1 MRPFKQ
7 LGELLAGVAAIVLVP
22 FHAFRL
28 HGLHQRKGN
37 R

>member
-7 LGELLAGVAAIVLVP
+7 LGELLAGVAALVLVP
-22 FHAFRL
+22 FHAFLR
-28 HGLHQRKGN
+28 GLQRKGN